1 MSSSPGAPSPKHHWF
16 VVGSTV
22 VCFATALAILFSQ
35 FYRPTNVDYQS
46 PIQWVYTWTWTLLEL
61 FPHPATVGS
70 LASFFGPWREFERA
84 HATVEFVSNGL
95 LFLFSLAFG
104 WSLWQRH
111 AWARKALA
119 ILCVLKI
126 PVVLGNI
133 AIYGQ
138 QFTYCAEGSIYACSK
153 PLALR
158 LLPYYGFPIAGILVS
173 FAAFAFLWRY
183 GLEPLAYS
191 RAHTAPVTRT
201 PGSAT
206 ASFAKPIA
214 HSSDGVLS
222 TSRWI
227 VVVLSLVIAADYSY
241 YMAHWLPLLLP
252 RFSGGGSALGIRVLM
267 PLIFFAIA
275 GYVIGAVQLIRR
287 VAVF

>member
-138 QFTYCAEGSIYACSK
+138 QFTYCAEGSIYPCSK
-153 PLALR
+153 NLAAR
-158 LLPYYGFPIAGILVS
+158 LLPHYGFPVAGVVVS
-173 FAAFAFLWRY
+173 VAAFVFLWRY
-183 GLEPLAYS
+183 GLEPPATVGPHPEPRPKTLD
-191 RAHTAPVTRT
+191 
-201 PGSAT
+201 SAT
-206 ASFAKPIA
+206 AGFAKPIA
-214 HSSDGVLS
+214 RGSDGTLAY
-222 TSRWI
+222 SRWI
-227 VVVLSLVIAADYSY
+227 VVTLSLLIAANYSY
-241 YMAHWLPLLLP
+241 YLW
-252 RFSGGGSALGIRVLM
+252 G
-267 PLIFFAIA
+267 
-275 GYVIGAVQLIRR
+275 
-287 VAVF
+287 